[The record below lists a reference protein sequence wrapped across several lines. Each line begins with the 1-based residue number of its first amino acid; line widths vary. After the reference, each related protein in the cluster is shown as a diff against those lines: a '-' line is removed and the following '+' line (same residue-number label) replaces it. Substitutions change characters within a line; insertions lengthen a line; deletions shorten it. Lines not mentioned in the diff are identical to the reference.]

1 MFSKEGIT
9 IFRGYTHT
17 THIRSN
23 TYFSLCF
30 QVLLLD
36 NKKSMSVNI
45 FLKQFK
51 QNNKEIVAMI
61 KEGDVSKIGN
71 ERLRGLQKILPE
83 SDDVS
88 DKFTIFLTFNAC
100 YEEEVEF
107 DKICNGSK
115 IDNERLRGL
124 QKILPE

>member
-1 MFSKEGIT
+1 MFSKGGMT
-9 IFRGYTHT
+9 ICKSYAHT

-83 SDDVS
+83 SEDVS
-88 DKFTIFLTFNAC
+88 DIFAIFLTFNVAC
-100 YEEEVEF
+100 YEEEVGF
-107 DKICNGSK
+107 DKIYDSS
-115 IDNERLRGL
+115 
-124 QKILPE
+124 